1 MHPLSEWG
9 RVKQKLCKQA
19 CKIFAFSC
27 QSQLDGII
35 RAHLRN
41 PWLVLLQPRPARGLL
56 KTILRLAREREELR
70 IVADQF
76 GAPTGAALIADVS
89 AQVLGHYLRS
99 ERKENFPSG
108 VFHLAAAGRTSLH
121 GYARHIIET
130 AHRLGIELK
139 ATPDKIHAIPATA
152 YPVPAARP
160 ANSSLCTEKL
170 EADFGL
176 VLPDWRGGVDR
187 VIELLAF
194 K

>member
-1 MHPLSEWG
+1 
-9 RVKQKLCKQA
+9 
-19 CKIFAFSC
+19 
-27 QSQLDGII
+27 
-35 RAHLRN
+35 
-41 PWLVLLQPRPARGLL
+41 
-56 KTILRLAREREELR
+56 LR

-76 GAPTGAALIADVS
+76 GAPTGAALIADVT
-89 AQVLGHYLRS
+89 AQVLGQYVRS

-108 VFHLAAAGRTSLH
+108 VFHLAAAERTSWH
-121 GYARHIIET
+121 GYARHIIEA

-160 ANSSLCTEKL
+160 TNSSLCTGKL

-176 VLPDWRGGVDR
+176 VMPDWRGGVDR